1 MPFTNQESPDQNI
14 GVGVTRMTSVSQTSL
29 APLPVNVRQIENKKR
44 VVISVKLRRLPIIW
58 RDGSQL
64 RRLQLLLRTF
74 NGVACC
80 Q

>member
-1 MPFTNQESPDQNI
+1 MPFMNQESPDQNI
-14 GVGVTRMTSVSQTSL
+14 GVGVTRTTSVSPTSL
-29 APLPVNVRQIENKKR
+29 APLPVNVRQIENEKR

>member
-1 MPFTNQESPDQNI
+1 MNQESPDQNI
-14 GVGVTRMTSVSQTSL
+14 GVGVTRMTSVSPTSL
-29 APLPVNVRQIENKKR
+29 APLPVNVRQIENEKR

-58 RDGSQL
+58 RGGSQL